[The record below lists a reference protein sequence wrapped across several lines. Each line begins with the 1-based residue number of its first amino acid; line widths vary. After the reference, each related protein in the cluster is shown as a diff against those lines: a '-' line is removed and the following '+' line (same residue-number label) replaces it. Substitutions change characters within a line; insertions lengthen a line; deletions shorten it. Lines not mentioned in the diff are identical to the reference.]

1 MLDAE
6 VFLVSQIDEPVIT
19 SPTIGM
25 NDAFKVYTSTYDA
38 LESGSGAVRNDFRID
53 VIIAFEQAEN
63 NGFSACSTASDAPD
77 PASAE
82 VAFINLD
89 FPFDG
94 RLRLAITGNSFP
106 ESRHIPVDGV
116 SVNTGQF
123 RNLLR
128 CQINGKKI
136 HKMTNF
142 CL

>member
-1 MLDAE
+1 MRMLDAE

-38 LESGSGAVRNDFRID
+38 LESGSGAIRNDLRID

-94 RLRLAITGNSFP
+94 RLAS
-106 ESRHIPVDGV
+106 
-116 SVNTGQF
+116 Q
-123 RNLLR
+123 
-128 CQINGKKI
+128 
-136 HKMTNF
+136 
-142 CL
+142 